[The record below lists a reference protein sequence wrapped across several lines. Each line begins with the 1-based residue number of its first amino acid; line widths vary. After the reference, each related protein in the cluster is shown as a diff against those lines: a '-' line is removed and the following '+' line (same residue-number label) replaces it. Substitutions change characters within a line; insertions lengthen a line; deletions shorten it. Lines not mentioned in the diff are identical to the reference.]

1 MRILITYLPLILLV
15 SVALLSGA
23 TVVSIVIAFR
33 ATREYHNTIFP
44 IVQEV
49 EGIKARRAR
58 IAIIV
63 FLLLTGITAGAW
75 VATQRNP
82 ETMLVAMAVGERP
95 AQRQILAPAPS
106 TVMNSSDTSALP
118 NETVENIAVEDI
130 SAPTDELVFPVAATP
145 PPVVNILDAPTNHPE
160 SSPSQPEV
168 VLATST
174 PTIEAVAASPVSKS
188 AVTLKSRE
196 EAPALAIQAEES
208 VSNFLPRD
216 IKIGPIS
223 FATRIDDRREAIDPS
238 SVFDATA
245 ETIYAVFPYEGMK
258 NGLLMSVI
266 WYYQGREFLRDEYE
280 WRWGSTDRS
289 YAFVRPHGM
298 GDYKV
303 EIKIGSE
310 TLATG
315 EFTVRR

>member
-1 MRILITYLPLILLV
+1 MRTFIDYLPLILLV
-15 SVALLSGA
+15 SVALFSGA
-23 TVVSIVIAFR
+23 TVISVIIAFR
-33 ATREYHNTIFP
+33 AIREHHNTIFP
-44 IVQEV
+44 IVREV
-49 EGIKARRAR
+49 EAVKARRAR
-58 IAIIV
+58 IAVII

-82 ETMLVAMAVGERP
+82 ETMLVAAAAVERSARP
-95 AQRQILAPAPS
+95 QILAPTPPS
-106 TVMNSSDTSALP
+106 TVMDSSDDASALA
-118 NETVENIAVEDI
+118 NVVVEDI
-130 SAPTDELVFPVAATP
+130 SVPTEEQASSVATTP
-145 PPVVNILDAPTNHPE
+145 PAVVNVLDAPANHPE

-174 PTIEAVAASPVSKS
+174 PTLGAVAASPVSES
-188 AVTLKSRE
+188 AVTLKSGE
-196 EAPALAIQAEES
+196 GAPALAIQAEES

-223 FATRIDDRREAIDPS
+223 FATRIDDRHEAINPG

-245 ETIYAVFPYEGMK
+245 EKIYAVFPYEGMK

-280 WRWGSTDRS
+280 WRWGSADRS
-289 YAFVRPHGM
+289 YAFVRPHGT

-310 TLATG
+310 TLASG

>member
-1 MRILITYLPLILLV
+1 MSILITYLPLILLV
-15 SVALLSGA
+15 SVALFSGA

-33 ATREYHNTIFP
+33 ATREHHNTIFP

-58 IAIIV
+58 IAIVV

-82 ETMLVAMAVGERP
+82 ETMLVAATAVERP
-95 AQRQILAPAPS
+95 IRPQILVPTLS
-106 TVMNSSDTSALP
+106 TVMNGSDASALT
-118 NETVENIAVEDI
+118 NVTVEQVAVEDI
-130 SAPTDELVFPVAATP
+130 SAPTDELVFSVAATP

-160 SSPSQPEV
+160 SAPSQPEV

-174 PTIEAVAASPVSKS
+174 PTLEAAVASPASES

-196 EAPALAIQAEES
+196 EAPALVIQAEEP

-216 IKIGPIS
+216 IRIGPIS
-223 FATRIDDRREAIDPS
+223 FATKINNRHEAIDPS

-245 ETIYAVFPYEGMK
+245 ERIYAVIPYEGMK
-258 NGLLMSVI
+258 DGLLMSVI

-280 WRWGSTDRS
+280 WHWGSADRS
-289 YAFVRPHGM
+289 YAFVRPHGT

-303 EIKIGSE
+303 EVKIGSE
-310 TLATG
+310 TLASG

>member
-1 MRILITYLPLILLV
+1 MSSLITYLPLILLV
-15 SVALLSGA
+15 SVALFSGA
-23 TVVSIVIAFR
+23 MVVSIVIAFR
-33 ATREYHNTIFP
+33 ATREHHNTIFP

-58 IAIIV
+58 IAIVV

-82 ETMLVAMAVGERP
+82 ETMLVAVAAVERP
-95 AQRQILAPAPS
+95 APTPS
-106 TVMNSSDTSALP
+106 TVMNSPDTSALP

-130 SAPTDELVFPVAATP
+130 SARTDEQVASVAATP
-145 PPVVNILDAPTNHPE
+145 PLVVNILDAPPNPPE
-160 SSPSQPEV
+160 SVPSRPEV

-174 PTIEAVAASPVSKS
+174 PTPEATVASPASES
-188 AVTLKSRE
+188 AVTLKSGE
-196 EAPALAIQAEES
+196 EAPALVIQAEEP
-208 VSNFLPRD
+208 VSNFSPRD
-216 IKIGPIS
+216 IRVGPIS
-223 FATRIDDRREAIDPS
+223 FATKINNRNEAIDPS

-245 ETIYAVFPYEGMK
+245 ERVYAVIPYEGMK

-280 WRWGSTDRS
+280 WRWGNADRS
-289 YAFVRPHGM
+289 YAYVRPNGT

-315 EFTVRR
+315 KFTVRR